1 MVSQRRLRAGV
12 QQDWKGIG
20 RYSTVGLEF
29 ALSVIVGLMLGQWL
43 DEKFD
48 TGGLLTLVWFFFGLV
63 AGGRAIYRAA
73 KRAERDLSDEDAA
86 ARETKRKYL
95 DDDHDR

>member
-1 MVSQRRLRAGV
+1 V
-12 QQDWKGIG
+12 QQDWKGLG

-29 ALSVIVGLMLGQWL
+29 ALSVIVGLMLGKWL

-48 TGGLLTLVWFFFGLV
+48 TGGLLTIVWFFFGLV

-73 KRAERDLSDEDAA
+73 KRAERDLREEDEAN
-86 ARETKRKYL
+86 RKSKQKYL
-95 DDDHDR
+95 DNDPGP

>member
-1 MVSQRRLRAGV
+1 M
-12 QQDWKGIG
+12 QQDWKGLG

-48 TGGLLTLVWFFFGLV
+48 TGGLLTIVWFFFGLV

-73 KRAERDLSDEDAA
+73 KRAERDLREEDEAN
-86 ARETKRKYL
+86 RKTKRKYL
-95 DDDHDR
+95 DNDPGP

>member
-1 MVSQRRLRAGV
+1 M
-12 QQDWKGIG
+12 QQDWKGLG

-29 ALSVIVGLMLGQWL
+29 ALSVIVGLMLGKWL

-48 TGGLLTLVWFFFGLV
+48 TGGLLTIVWFFFGLV

-73 KRAERDLSDEDAA
+73 KRAERDLREEDEAN
-86 ARETKRKYL
+86 RKSKQKYL
-95 DDDHDR
+95 DNDPGP

>member
-1 MVSQRRLRAGV
+1 MVSQPRLRAGV
-12 QQDWKGIG
+12 QQDWKGLG

-43 DEKFD
+43 DKKFG
-48 TGGLLTLVWFFFGLV
+48 TGGWLTLIWFFFGLA

-73 KRAERDLSDEDAA
+73 KRAERDLAAEDEA
-86 ARETKRKYL
+86 AREAKRKYL
-95 DDDHDR
+95 DDDRKH

>member
-1 MVSQRRLRAGV
+1 V
-12 QQDWKGIG
+12 QQDWKGLG

-29 ALSVIVGLMLGQWL
+29 ALSVIVGLMLGKWL

-48 TGGLLTLVWFFFGLV
+48 TGGLLTIVWFFFGLV

-73 KRAERDLSDEDAA
+73 KRAERDLRDEDAA
-86 ARETKRKYL
+86 ARESKRKYL
-95 DDDHDR
+95 DDDHPRP

>member
-12 QQDWKGIG
+12 QQDWKGLG

-48 TGGLLTLVWFFFGLV
+48 TGGLLTIVWFFFGLV

-73 KRAERDLSDEDAA
+73 KRAERDLREEDEAN
-86 ARETKRKYL
+86 RKTKRKYL
-95 DDDHDR
+95 DNDPGP